1 MNSYSGVKQMKFLKA
16 LGIGFLADI
25 FAMLISL
32 IIIIACLALKAS
44 WLSLI
49 ISFFA
54 VPALI
59 IALYFHYRKK
69 AESKAYYW
77 LSRAFLP
84 LAIHFTAM
92 VGTYHYCRSEYNNAI
107 VKKARFAGMEY
118 LLFWAMA
125 IVLFHLLAAA
135 FFTGLYEFLD
145 AVIKDRNK
153 GE

>member
-1 MNSYSGVKQMKFLKA
+1 MKFLKA

-25 FAMLISL
+25 LAMLISV

-77 LSRAFLP
+77 PGKSIFKILNREKTILC
-84 LAIHFTAM
+84 LN
-92 VGTYHYCRSEYNNAI
+92 YNN
-107 VKKARFAGMEY
+107 Y
-118 LLFWAMA
+118 LYIFP
-125 IVLFHLLAAA
+125 
-135 FFTGLYEFLD
+135 
-145 AVIKDRNK
+145 AVRRGRYTETSSLCKN
-153 GE
+153 